1 MRLLVLMSEEDHFGR
16 WDRSTDAEREA
27 VLGCFRAFSEAVRA
41 RGAVLAGEALAA
53 PATARTLRP
62 GPAAGRRETEGPY
75 ADTVEQTGGF
85 YLVELPSVQDAVE
98 AARLLP
104 AAYTIEV
111 RPVIDAPV
119 A

>member
-16 WDRSTDAEREA
+16 WDRSTDAERQA
-27 VLGCFRAFSEAVRA
+27 GLGCFRAFSEAVRA
-41 RGAVLAGEALAA
+41 RGSVLAGEAL
-53 PATARTLRP
+53 
-62 GPAAGRRETEGPY
+62 
-75 ADTVEQTGGF
+75 
-85 YLVELPSVQDAVE
+85 

>member
-1 MRLLVLMSEEDHFGR
+1 
-16 WDRSTDAEREA
+16 
-27 VLGCFRAFSEAVRA
+27 
-41 RGAVLAGEALAA
+41 VLAGEAL
-53 PATARTLRP
+53 
-62 GPAAGRRETEGPY
+62 
-75 ADTVEQTGGF
+75 
-85 YLVELPSVQDAVE
+85 